1 MSVCVK
7 KNIVSIW
14 FPTFLRLSLMR
25 NFSLKNATYMIF
37 LLKTLLTITEF
48 YWQSFAIN
56 IFSRSIHSLK
66 YIIVLKFIVLLRL
79 TWLVFLVFLIRLP
92 FHPPNIHNTDS
103 KSCKWQMLK
112 QKRNVPCSWSSQVK
126 AVCFKNC
133 MIKLAKKNFWCAW

>member
-1 MSVCVK
+1 MCVHVK

-25 NFSLKNATYMIF
+25 NFSLKNATNMIF
-37 LLKTLLTITEF
+37 SLKTLLIITEF
-48 YWQSFAIN
+48 YWQSFSIN
-56 IFSRSIHSLK
+56 IFYIYSLK
-66 YIIVLKFIVLLRL
+66 YTIVLKLIPLLRL

-92 FHPPNIHNTDS
+92 FHHPNIHNTDS

-133 MIKLAKKNFWCAW
+133 MLKLSKKTFDVHDN

>member
-1 MSVCVK
+1 MCVHVK

-25 NFSLKNATYMIF
+25 NFSLKNATNMIF
-37 LLKTLLTITEF
+37 SLKTLLIMTEF

-56 IFSRSIHSLK
+56 IFYIYSLK
-66 YIIVLKFIVLLRL
+66 YIIVLKLIALLRL

-92 FHPPNIHNTDS
+92 FHHPNIHNTDS

-133 MIKLAKKNFWCAW
+133 MLKLAKKTFDVHDN

>member
-7 KNIVSIW
+7 KSIVSIW

-25 NFSLKNATYMIF
+25 NFSLKLSWQIR
-37 LLKTLLTITEF
+37 EF

-56 IFSRSIHSLK
+56 IFSCSIHSLK
-66 YIIVLKFIVLLRL
+66 YIIVLKLIVLLRL

-92 FHPPNIHNTDS
+92 FHHPNIHNTDS

-133 MIKLAKKNFWCAW
+133 MLKLAKKNFWCAW

>member
-7 KNIVSIW
+7 KSIVSIW

-25 NFSLKNATYMIF
+25 NFSLKLSWQIR
-37 LLKTLLTITEF
+37 EF

-56 IFSRSIHSLK
+56 IFSCSIHSLK
-66 YIIVLKFIVLLRL
+66 YIIVLKLIVLLRL
-79 TWLVFLVFLIRLP
+79 TWSVFLVFLIRLP
-92 FHPPNIHNTDS
+92 FHHPNIHNTDS

-133 MIKLAKKNFWCAW
+133 MLKLAKKNFWCAW

>member
-25 NFSLKNATYMIF
+25 NFSLKLSWQIR
-37 LLKTLLTITEF
+37 EF

-56 IFSRSIHSLK
+56 IFSCSIHSLK
-66 YIIVLKFIVLLRL
+66 YIIVLKLIVLLRL

-92 FHPPNIHNTDS
+92 FHHPNIHNTDS

-126 AVCFKNC
+126 AVCLKNC
-133 MIKLAKKNFWCAW
+133 MLKLAKKNFWCA